1 VDYYVYHD
9 FMMHTKSITYILM
22 GLFVLGFW
30 GIWAFMTS
38 RDEELH
44 KFPEH
49 DKE

>member
-1 VDYYVYHD
+1 MEYHVYHD
-9 FMMHTKSITYILM
+9 FMMHTKSVTYILM

-30 GIWAFMTS
+30 GLWAFMTA